1 MEFDMNNLNYIKV
14 SIVDNMKHIVR
25 LGRIRNQK
33 EKLLTL
39 LRRKPRGV
47 TFRAGRK
54 IGIQN
59 TRARIF
65 ELRQAGYQITTVRK
79 EIGNQVKYFYVLG

>member
-1 MEFDMNNLNYIKV
+1 MTNINV
-14 SIVDNMKHIVR
+14 TIVDNIKHIVR

-39 LRRKPRGV
+39 LRKRPTGV

-54 IGIQN
+54 LGIRN

-65 ELRQAGYQITTVRK
+65 ELRQAGYQIATVRK
-79 EIGNQVKYFYVLG
+79 ALGKQVKYFYILG

>member
-1 MEFDMNNLNYIKV
+1 MSIKL
-14 SIVDNMKHIVR
+14 SIIDNFKHIVR

-39 LRRKPRGV
+39 LRKSPHGI
-47 TFRAGRK
+47 TFRAARK
-54 IGIQN
+54 VGIKN

-65 ELRQAGYQITTVRK
+65 ELRQAGYRIITVRTHS
-79 EIGNQVKYFYVLG
+79 KYIYVLGQ